1 MQNLIWTRFYF
12 FISSLIFIGLFWA
25 LFIGSEGKKLNSELR
40 IEQADLELSLND
52 RMMQNKELEDQIRE
66 MQNSHI
72 YVEAFARSKLGLIKQ
87 NEEFIPSKELQS
99 NEPK

>member
-1 MQNLIWTRFYF
+1 MQNLIWIRFYF
-12 FISSLIFIGLFWA
+12 FASFLVFVGLFWA
-25 LFIGSEGKKLNSELR
+25 LFIGSEGKKLNNELR

-52 RMMQNKELEDQIRE
+52 RMLQNKELENQIRE
-66 MQNSHI
+66 MQNSDI
-72 YVEAFARSKLGLIKQ
+72 FVEAFARNKLGLIKQ